1 MTPDP
6 ADQPGLIDRL
16 PLASWRLVV
25 ACSGLLGVG
34 YAAQHVD
41 LWWEGLSQQ
50 ASLATAL
57 LYFALAGVGLVRPQ
71 VSWSWLRGC
80 LATLLVLVAV
90 GFQLVLDGDLGSRDA
105 LLEHVV
111 TPVLVVVDYLVV
123 GRDGGRRWWPASWL
137 VLPAGYLV
145 YAITADVTRY
155 DALDPNAP
163 DRLGLLGVLLLAL
176 AVGFVLWGLVRARL
190 SAYDRDISA
199 SGR

>member
-6 ADQPGLIDRL
+6 PGLIDRL

-41 LWWEGLSQQ
+41 LWWEGISEL
-50 ASLATAL
+50 ASLATAVV
-57 LYFALAGVGLVRPQ
+57 YFALAGVGVIRPHT
-71 VSWSWLRGC
+71 SWSWVRGA
-80 LATLLVLVAV
+80 LATLLVLVAA
-90 GFQLVLDGDLGSRDA
+90 GFQLLLSGDLGSRDS
-105 LLEHVV
+105 LLLHLV
-111 TPVLVVVDYLVV
+111 TPVLVVADHLLVDRDP
-123 GRDGGRRWWPASWL
+123 GRWWWPASWL

-145 YAITADVTRY
+145 YAVSSGVTRY

-163 DRLGLLGVLLLAL
+163 DRLGLLGVLLVAL
-176 AVGFVLWGLVRARL
+176 AVGYLLRTLVGARL

>member
-6 ADQPGLIDRL
+6 PGLIDRL

-34 YAAQHVD
+34 YAAQHTD

-50 ASLATAL
+50 ASLATAVV
-57 LYFALAGVGLVRPQ
+57 YFVLAGVGLVRPHT
-71 VSWSWLRGC
+71 SWSWVRGG

-90 GFQLVLDGDLGSRDA
+90 GFQLLLTGDLGSRDS
-105 LLEHVV
+105 LLEHLV

-123 GRDGGRRWWPASWL
+123 GRDVGRRWWPTSWL

-145 YAITADVTRY
+145 YAISADVTRY
-155 DALDPNAP
+155 DVLDPNAP
-163 DRLGLLGVLLLAL
+163 DRLGLLGVLLVAL
-176 AVGFVLWGLVRARL
+176 AAGHVLWGLARARL
-190 SAYDRDISA
+190 SAYARDISA